1 MENAT
6 YVTLSRQSG
15 LLKDMATVAQNIA
28 NMSTTGYR
36 AEQVVFSEFV
46 ADIGPDHESLSMARA
61 GARAVDLSQGSL
73 QQTGGSFDLAI
84 EGDGFFL
91 VDTTAG
97 TRLTRAGAF
106 TPSAEGLLVA
116 PDGAFLLDAGQ
127 APIFVPPD
135 ADSVTVGA
143 DGTLSA
149 DGLPLAQIGLFRPT
163 DPLDIARAEGT
174 RFAPENGVEAVENG
188 RILQGFL
195 EQSNV
200 NAVAEITR
208 MIEVQRA
215 YELGQTFLER
225 EDERIRSTIRTT
237 GQ

>member
-15 LLKDMATVAQNIA
+15 LLRDMATVAQNIA

-36 AEQVVFSEFV
+36 AEQLVFSEFV
-46 ADIGPDHESLSMARA
+46 ADIGPDDPSLSMARA

-73 QQTGGSFDLAI
+73 QLTGGTFDFAI

-91 VDTTAG
+91 VDTPGG
-97 TRLTRAGAF
+97 TRLTRAGSF

-116 PDGAFLLDAGQ
+116 PDGAFLLDAGE

-135 ADSVTVGA
+135 AGSITVGA
-143 DGTLSA
+143 DGTLAA
-149 DGLPLAQIGLFRPT
+149 DGLPFAQIGLFQPA

-174 RFAPENGVEAVENG
+174 RFAPENGVDPVLNG
-188 RILQGFL
+188 RVLQGFL